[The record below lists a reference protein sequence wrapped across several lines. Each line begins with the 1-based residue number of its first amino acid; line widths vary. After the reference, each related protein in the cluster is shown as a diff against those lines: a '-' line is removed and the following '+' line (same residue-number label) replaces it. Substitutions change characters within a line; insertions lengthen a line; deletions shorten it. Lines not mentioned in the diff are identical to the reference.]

1 MGRWVLKKERFAM
14 EKILITVSGGVA
26 YIMEDTVPP
35 GYVAEIIDFDNIGAG
50 DDFPSEQAREY
61 CAQHGLYQPPRSL
74 P

>member
-1 MGRWVLKKERFAM
+1 MD
-14 EKILITVSGGVA
+14 KIFITVSGGVA

-50 DDFPSEQAREY
+50 DDFPSEEARQY
-61 CAQHGLYQPPRSL
+61 CVERGLYRPPRLL